1 MPLTTSLSF
10 PPSSGT
16 WLACCSTAIHC
27 IRASSSTDQSGDHCT
42 FQPLTKSSPGASH
55 HHRIALASDRLT
67 KMCTSTCIC
76 RSRLSP
82 GCPLA
87 FASKGCPSPSK
98 ATYHIGFAQH
108 VSRISHLSS
117 VPLALVCLLRASPDI
132 FVHEDRQLLM
142 EPPDSPPSLD
152 AHFHLQSGLSAFGV
166 SPATELTLFSLQ
178 NHGSR
183 RTHLPIGR
191 IIDTTL
197 TLRPVDSRAARS
209 SCRAFLSPAPIL
221 CRKCALHLP
230 DMTLFDA

>member
-1 MPLTTSLSF
+1 MSLT
-10 PPSSGT
+10 
-16 WLACCSTAIHC
+16 
-27 IRASSSTDQSGDHCT
+27 
-42 FQPLTKSSPGASH
+42 
-55 HHRIALASDRLT
+55 ALARLPP
-67 KMCTSTCIC
+67 
-76 RSRLSP
+76 LPSP
-82 GCPLA
+82 
-87 FASKGCPSPSK
+87 SKGCSSPSK

-108 VSRISHLSS
+108 VSRISHLTS

-142 EPPDSPPSLD
+142 GPPDSPPSLD

-183 RTHLPIGR
+183 RTHLPVGR